1 MSHQLRALQLM
12 RTSLQEFLPPMPLVA
27 ALTPTPE
34 FFALSFIGDP
44 PLLRAIAPRGSRADP
59 PSHECAG
66 YDHKWE
72 SKPNHA
78 YSRGESTYI

>member
-1 MSHQLRALQLM
+1 MS
-12 RTSLQEFLPPMPLVA
+12 LVA
-27 ALTPTPE
+27 ALTPAPE

-78 YSRGESTYI
+78 